1 MDSSKNTSVR
11 IVVMGVSG
19 CGKSEIG
26 TRLAEALQYTHLEGD
41 SLHPTGNIQK
51 MQAGQPLTD
60 EDRAD
65 WLLSIRD
72 RIKDARLPQQGL
84 VVSCSALKRSYR
96 DILRTGDEDVFFVHL
111 TGSKELIAAR
121 MRARPGHF
129 MPVSLLESQFN
140 DLEPLQAD
148 ERGMQ
153 FDIREEPGDLT
164 AQCLRALNMASR

>member
-1 MDSSKNTSVR
+1 
-11 IVVMGVSG
+11 MGVSG